1 MASHEVLL
9 AFVEAATQG
18 SFSAAA
24 RKLGRSQSTISAAV
38 ASLEIDLNLTLFDR
52 SSRKPGLT
60 PAGRVMLQRAEDIL
74 AASSRLEMTARQ
86 LSQGV
91 EAKLTVALSDTYQ
104 SDRFEASLSAFEQR
118 YPDLELECLIA
129 ECDDLVSL
137 VQSGRAQIAFAEMQD
152 SYPPDLVSSTVDERT
167 EIALFV
173 SPAHPL
179 ARLEY
184 VDQDVL
190 QQHRELRLATII
202 NPYESR
208 AKGRVWSAPSY
219 LMLLENGPGRIRLG
233 AVAPLAGGAL
243 RARHPAGTGGAR
255 LAENGVG
262 GCVVVTAES
271 AGAGGELVAGQ
282 DAGMKVLRPLSRAS
296 SLPQVIV
303 SVTKLMCTT
312 APCGSWLASDESI
325 TFNITPTP

>member
-74 AASSRLEMTARQ
+74 AATSRLEMTASQ

-104 SDRFEASLSAFEQR
+104 SDRFEASLTAFEQR
-118 YPDLELECLIA
+118 YPELELECLIA
-129 ECDDLVSL
+129 ECDDLVAL
-137 VQSGRAQIAFAEMQD
+137 VQRGRAQIAFAEMQD
-152 SYPPDLVSSTVDERT
+152 SYPPDLVNATVDERT

-173 SPAHPL
+173 SPKHPL
-179 ARLEY
+179 AELDH
-184 VDQDVL
+184 VDQDL
-190 QQHRELRLATII
+190 LRQHRELRLATIV

-208 AKGRVWSAPSY
+208 AKGRRWSAPSY
-219 LMLLENGPGRIRLG
+219 LMLLEMAQGGFGWAPLPRWLVARFGPGTLQ
-233 AVAPLAGGAL
+233 
-243 RARHPAGTGGAR
+243 
-255 LAENGVG
+255 
-262 GCVVVTAES
+262 
-271 AGAGGELVAGQ
+271 ELHVRGWP
-282 DAGMKVLRPLSRAS
+282 KT
-296 SLPQVIV
+296 V
-303 SVTKLMCTT
+303 SVDALWSRQHPPGP
-312 APCGSWLASDESI
+312 AGSWLLDKMLE
-325 TFNITPTP
+325 

>member
-38 ASLEIDLNLTLFDR
+38 ASLEIDLNLVLFDR
-52 SSRKPGLT
+52 SSRKPSLT
-60 PAGRVMLQRAEDIL
+60 PAGHVMLQRAEEIL
-74 AASSRLEMTARQ
+74 AATSRLEITASQ

-91 EAKLTVALSDTYQ
+91 EPKLTVAISDTYQ
-104 SDRFEASLSAFEQR
+104 SDRFEAALSAFEQR

-129 ECDDLVSL
+129 ECDDLISL
-137 VQSGRAQIAFAEMQD
+137 VQRGRAQVAFAEMQD

-173 SPAHPL
+173 SRTHPL
-179 ARLEY
+179 TALAH

-190 QQHRELRLATII
+190 QQHRELRLATIV

-219 LMLLENGPGRIRLG
+219 LMLLEMAEGGFG
-233 AVAPLAGGAL
+233 WAPLP
-243 RARHPAGTGGAR
+243 RW
-255 LAENGVG
+255 
-262 GCVVVTAES
+262 
-271 AGAGGELVAGQ
+271 LVARFGQ
-282 DAGMKVLRPLSRAS
+282 GSLQELQVRGWPKPVYVDALWSRQYPPGPA
-296 SLPQVIV
+296 
-303 SVTKLMCTT
+303 
-312 APCGSWLASDESI
+312 GSWLLSKMLE
-325 TFNITPTP
+325 

>member
-60 PAGRVMLQRAEDIL
+60 PAGRVVLQRAEEIL
-74 AASSRLEMTARQ
+74 AATSRLEMTASQ

-129 ECDDLVSL
+129 ECDDLVAL

-152 SYPPDLVSSTVDERT
+152 SYPPDLVNSTVDERT

-173 SPAHPL
+173 SPQHPL
-179 ARLEY
+179 ATLARI
-184 VDQDVL
+184 DQEVL
-190 QQHRELRLATII
+190 QQHRELRLATIV

-219 LMLLENGPGRIRLG
+219 LMLLEMAQGGFG
-233 AVAPLAGGAL
+233 WAPLPRWLVERFGGGHLQELKARGWPRSVAVDAL
-243 RARHPAGTGGAR
+243 WSRQHPPGPA
-255 LAENGVG
+255 
-262 GCVVVTAES
+262 
-271 AGAGGELVAGQ
+271 
-282 DAGMKVLRPLSRAS
+282 
-296 SLPQVIV
+296 
-303 SVTKLMCTT
+303 
-312 APCGSWLASDESI
+312 GSWLLQKMLE
-325 TFNITPTP
+325 

>member
-1 MASHEVLL
+1 MTSHEVLL

-60 PAGRVMLQRAEDIL
+60 PAGHVMLQRAEEIL
-74 AASSRLEMTARQ
+74 AATSRLEMTARQ
-86 LSQGV
+86 LSEGV

-129 ECDDLVSL
+129 ECDDLIAL
-137 VQSGRAQIAFAEMQD
+137 VQSGRAQVAFAEMQD

-173 SPAHPL
+173 SPQHPL
-179 ARLEY
+179 ASASQI
-184 VDQDVL
+184 DQNLL
-190 QQHRELRLATII
+190 QQHRELRLATIL

-219 LMLLENGPGRIRLG
+219 LMLLEMAQGGFG
-233 AVAPLAGGAL
+233 WAPLPRWLVERFGPDTL
-243 RARHPAGTGGAR
+243 Q
-255 LAENGVG
+255 
-262 GCVVVTAES
+262 
-271 AGAGGELVAGQ
+271 ELDVRGWP
-282 DAGMKVLRPLSRAS
+282 KT
-296 SLPQVIV
+296 V
-303 SVTKLMCTT
+303 SVDALWSRQHPPGP
-312 APCGSWLASDESI
+312 AGSWLLGKMLE
-325 TFNITPTP
+325 

>member
-60 PAGRVMLQRAEDIL
+60 PAGHVVLQRAEEIL
-74 AASSRLEMTARQ
+74 AATSRLEMTASQ

-129 ECDDLVSL
+129 ECDDLVAL

-152 SYPPDLVSSTVDERT
+152 SYPPDLVNSTVDERT

-173 SPAHPL
+173 SPEHPL
-179 ARLEY
+179 ATLKHI
-184 VDQDVL
+184 DQDAL
-190 QQHRELRLATII
+190 QQHRELRLATIV

-219 LMLLENGPGRIRLG
+219 LMLLEMAQGGFGWTPLPRWLVARFGPGTLQ
-233 AVAPLAGGAL
+233 
-243 RARHPAGTGGAR
+243 
-255 LAENGVG
+255 
-262 GCVVVTAES
+262 
-271 AGAGGELVAGQ
+271 EL
-282 DAGMKVLRPLSRAS
+282 
-296 SLPQVIV
+296 QVRGWPKTV
-303 SVTKLMCTT
+303 SVDALWSRQNPPGP
-312 APCGSWLASDESI
+312 AGSWLLGKMLE
-325 TFNITPTP
+325 

>member
-60 PAGRVMLQRAEDIL
+60 PAGRVVLQRAEEIL
-74 AASSRLEMTARQ
+74 AATSRLEMTASQ

-129 ECDDLVSL
+129 ECDDLVAL

-152 SYPPDLVSSTVDERT
+152 SYPPDLVNSTVDERT

-173 SPAHPL
+173 SPQHPL
-179 ARLEY
+179 ATL
-184 VDQDVL
+184 DQIDQELL
-190 QQHRELRLATII
+190 QQHRELRLATIV

-219 LMLLENGPGRIRLG
+219 LMLLEMAQGGFGWAPLPRWLVARFGPGTLQ
-233 AVAPLAGGAL
+233 
-243 RARHPAGTGGAR
+243 
-255 LAENGVG
+255 
-262 GCVVVTAES
+262 
-271 AGAGGELVAGQ
+271 EL
-282 DAGMKVLRPLSRAS
+282 
-296 SLPQVIV
+296 QVRGWPKTV
-303 SVTKLMCTT
+303 SVDALWSRLHPPGP
-312 APCGSWLASDESI
+312 AGSWLLGKMLE
-325 TFNITPTP
+325 

>member
-9 AFVEAATQG
+9 AFVQAATQG

-60 PAGRVMLQRAEDIL
+60 PAGHVVLQRAEAIL
-74 AASSRLEMTARQ
+74 AATSRLEMTASQ

-104 SDRFEASLSAFEQR
+104 SDRFEAALSTFEQR

-129 ECDDLVSL
+129 ECDDLVAL
-137 VQSGRAQIAFAEMQD
+137 VQSGRAHVAFAERQD
-152 SYPPDLVSSTVDERT
+152 SYPPDLASSTVDERT

-173 SPAHPL
+173 AHGHPL
-179 ARLEY
+179 AALAK
-184 VDQDVL
+184 VDQEVL
-190 QQHRELRLATII
+190 QQHRELRLATIV

-208 AKGRVWSAPSY
+208 VKGRVWSAPSY
-219 LMLLENGPGRIRLG
+219 LMLLEMAQGGFG
-233 AVAPLAGGAL
+233 WAPLPRWL
-243 RARHPAGTGGAR
+243 VERF
-255 LAENGVG
+255 
-262 GCVVVTAES
+262 
-271 AGAGGELVAGQ
+271 GAG
-282 DAGMKVLRPLSRAS
+282 
-296 SLPQVIV
+296 SLQEIQVRGWPKTV
-303 SVTKLMCTT
+303 SVDALWSRLNPPGP
-312 APCGSWLASDESI
+312 AGSWLIGKMLE
-325 TFNITPTP
+325 

>member
-9 AFVEAATQG
+9 AFVQAATQG

-60 PAGRVMLQRAEDIL
+60 PAGHVVLQRAEAIL
-74 AASSRLEMTARQ
+74 AATSRLEMTASQ
-86 LSQGV
+86 LSRGV

-104 SDRFEASLSAFEQR
+104 SDRFEAALSTFEQR

-129 ECDDLVSL
+129 ECDDLVAL
-137 VQSGRAQIAFAEMQD
+137 VQSGRAHVAFAERQD
-152 SYPPDLVSSTVDERT
+152 SYPPDLASSTVDERT

-173 SPAHPL
+173 AHGHPL
-179 ARLEY
+179 AALAK
-184 VDQDVL
+184 VDQEVL
-190 QQHRELRLATII
+190 QQHRELRLATIV

-219 LMLLENGPGRIRLG
+219 LMLLEMAQGGFG
-233 AVAPLAGGAL
+233 WAPLPRWLVERFGAGAL
-243 RARHPAGTGGAR
+243 Q
-255 LAENGVG
+255 
-262 GCVVVTAES
+262 
-271 AGAGGELVAGQ
+271 EL
-282 DAGMKVLRPLSRAS
+282 
-296 SLPQVIV
+296 QVRGWPKTV
-303 SVTKLMCTT
+303 SVDALWSRLNPPGP
-312 APCGSWLASDESI
+312 AGSWLIGKMLE
-325 TFNITPTP
+325 

>member
-9 AFVEAATQG
+9 AFVQAATQG

-60 PAGRVMLQRAEDIL
+60 PAGHVVLQRAEAIL
-74 AASSRLEMTARQ
+74 AATSRLEMTANQ

-104 SDRFEASLSAFEQR
+104 SDRFEAALGTFEQR

-129 ECDDLVSL
+129 ECDDLVAL
-137 VQSGRAQIAFAEMQD
+137 VQSGRAHVAFAERQD
-152 SYPPDLVSSTVDERT
+152 SYPPDLASSTVDERT

-173 SPAHPL
+173 AHGHPL
-179 ARLEY
+179 AALAK
-184 VDQDVL
+184 VDQEVL
-190 QQHRELRLATII
+190 QQHRELRLATIV

-219 LMLLENGPGRIRLG
+219 LMLLEMAQGGFG
-233 AVAPLAGGAL
+233 WAPLPRWLVERFGAGAL
-243 RARHPAGTGGAR
+243 Q
-255 LAENGVG
+255 
-262 GCVVVTAES
+262 
-271 AGAGGELVAGQ
+271 EL
-282 DAGMKVLRPLSRAS
+282 
-296 SLPQVIV
+296 QVRGWPKTV
-303 SVTKLMCTT
+303 SVDALWSRLNPPGP
-312 APCGSWLASDESI
+312 AGSWLIGKMLE
-325 TFNITPTP
+325 

>member
-9 AFVEAATQG
+9 AFVQAATQG

-60 PAGRVMLQRAEDIL
+60 PAGHVVLQRAEAIL
-74 AASSRLEMTARQ
+74 AATSRLEMTASQ

-104 SDRFEASLSAFEQR
+104 SDRFEAALGTFEQR

-129 ECDDLVSL
+129 ECDDLVAL
-137 VQSGRAQIAFAEMQD
+137 VQSGRAHVAFAERQD
-152 SYPPDLVSSTVDERT
+152 SYPPDLASSTVDERT

-173 SPAHPL
+173 SHGHPL
-179 ARLEY
+179 AALAK
-184 VDQDVL
+184 VDQEVL
-190 QQHRELRLATII
+190 QQHRELRLATIV

-219 LMLLENGPGRIRLG
+219 LMLLEMAQGGFG
-233 AVAPLAGGAL
+233 WAPLPRWLVERFGAGAL
-243 RARHPAGTGGAR
+243 Q
-255 LAENGVG
+255 
-262 GCVVVTAES
+262 
-271 AGAGGELVAGQ
+271 EL
-282 DAGMKVLRPLSRAS
+282 
-296 SLPQVIV
+296 QVRGWPKTV
-303 SVTKLMCTT
+303 SVDALWSRLNPPGP
-312 APCGSWLASDESI
+312 AGSWLIGKMLE
-325 TFNITPTP
+325 

>member
-9 AFVEAATQG
+9 AFVQAATQG

-60 PAGRVMLQRAEDIL
+60 PAGHVVLQRAEAIL
-74 AASSRLEMTARQ
+74 AATSRLEMTANQ

-104 SDRFEASLSAFEQR
+104 SDRFEAALGTFEQR

-129 ECDDLVSL
+129 ECDDLVAL
-137 VQSGRAQIAFAEMQD
+137 VQSGRAHVAFAERQN
-152 SYPPDLVSSTVDERT
+152 SYPPDLASSTVDERT

-173 SPAHPL
+173 AHRHPL
-179 ARLEY
+179 AALAK
-184 VDQDVL
+184 VDQEVL
-190 QQHRELRLATII
+190 QQHRELRLATIV

-219 LMLLENGPGRIRLG
+219 LMLLEMAQGGFG
-233 AVAPLAGGAL
+233 WAPLPRWLVERFGAGAL
-243 RARHPAGTGGAR
+243 Q
-255 LAENGVG
+255 
-262 GCVVVTAES
+262 
-271 AGAGGELVAGQ
+271 EL
-282 DAGMKVLRPLSRAS
+282 
-296 SLPQVIV
+296 QVRGWPKTV
-303 SVTKLMCTT
+303 SVDALWSRLNPPGP
-312 APCGSWLASDESI
+312 AGSWLIGKMLE
-325 TFNITPTP
+325 